1 MDKNETEKLRQH
13 YMQNPPEGM
22 TKSLVKGMSDG
33 DLLDMHH
40 FLNEDLDEI
49 FGDFLRNDHSENN

>member
-1 MDKNETEKLRQH
+1 MDKYEIEKLRQH
-13 YMQNPPEGM
+13 YMQNPPDGM
-22 TKSLVKGMSDG
+22 SKSLVKNMSDG

-49 FGDFLRNDHSENN
+49 FGEFLQQDHS

>member
-1 MDKNETEKLRQH
+1 MQH
-13 YMQNPPEGM
+13 PPEGM
-22 TKSLVKGMSDG
+22 TKSLVKNMPDG

-49 FGDFLRNDHSENN
+49 FGGFLSSNHPENN